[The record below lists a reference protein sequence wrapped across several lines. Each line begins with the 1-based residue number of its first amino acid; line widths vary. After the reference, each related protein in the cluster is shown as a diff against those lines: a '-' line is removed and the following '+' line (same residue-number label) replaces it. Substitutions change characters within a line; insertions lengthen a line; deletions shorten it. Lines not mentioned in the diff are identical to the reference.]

1 MSSVTDTHA
10 SAAQRLPTRTAKANP
25 ARGMIKRVL
34 PGVLAIA
41 WVLALPAAQA
51 LASTE
56 VPFQAQLTQTAT
68 FAACPTGT
76 PTSAVCVAQTG
87 TGTATLLGR
96 MTKESLVVL
105 TFVSPTCVTFI
116 EYTTFRAANGDTITA
131 VQRGTACFTTPTT
144 VSASAAY
151 TVTGGTGRFSGATG
165 SGTSTANLTTVAPGV
180 MVGPATYAGVLSSPG
195 SLR

>member
-1 MSSVTDTHA
+1 MSSITHTHA
-10 SAAQRLPTRTAKANP
+10 SAAQRLPARTEKANP
-25 ARGMIKRVL
+25 ARGKIKRVL
-34 PGVLAIA
+34 PVVLAIA

-56 VPFQAQLTQTAT
+56 VPFRAQLTQAAT

-76 PTSAVCVAQTG
+76 PTSVVCVAQTG

-116 EYTTFRAANGDTITA
+116 EYTTFSAANGDTITA
-131 VQRGTACFTTPTT
+131 VQNGTGCFTSPTT
-144 VSASAAY
+144 AVGNATY
-151 TVTGGTGRFSGATG
+151 TVTGGTGRFRGAKG
-165 SGTSTANLTTVAPGV
+165 SGTATTTLTAVEPGV
-180 MVGPATYAGVLSSPG
+180 LVGPATYDGVLSSPG
-195 SLR
+195 SLK